1 MAPPTASDSPP
12 DDEDSPDYVA
22 RILKGSSSIF
32 SGSMI
37 GKGVG
42 LALSLVLGRGLG
54 STLFGKYTLGLTVLR
69 IAQSVSTLGLQNG
82 IVRFGAPSYERGE
95 TARVKGTFLAGGGL
109 GVLAALAVGVALFLG
124 SHWLAC
130 TVFQDPAMEQVIEVF
145 ACGLPFYVLTYL
157 LSRMARAL
165 SKMQVDVLLDSILQ
179 PTFFLV
185 LVGGLLA
192 VGQGFTA
199 ALYAFLLSTV
209 LAAGAGIYALYRLF
223 PPLLSSLPADLEIRS
238 LLRFSLPI
246 VGVTLA
252 SIGLTYT
259 DRIMLGIL
267 STSEAVGLYQI
278 AARLSEQLR
287 FVLFAITAA
296 FSPVISNLYQNGKTE
311 KLTDLYANTVRW
323 ILLTTLPVGVILI
336 IFAPDILSIW
346 GDGFPEGAPL
356 LRILAL
362 AYLVISG
369 VGSVGQMLQ
378 MSDHQDF
385 VFAVNGSMAA
395 LNVVLNWVL
404 IGLLG
409 AAGAAIATGVVQ
421 VGGNLVQTAGLYHLT
436 GIHPFRWDLCKPM
449 GAAALV
455 GLGGWGLTLLLQP
468 PLHWV
473 VGIPAI
479 LTAYIGVV
487 VLLGLAPTDLSI
499 ARALWTRFLK
509 VWR

>member
-1 MAPPTASDSPP
+1 MAQPAAPDSTP
-12 DDEDSPDYVA
+12 DDEDAPDYVA
-22 RILKGSSSIF
+22 RILKGSGSVF

-37 GKGVG
+37 GKVVG
-42 LALSLVLGRGLG
+42 FTLSLVLGRGLG
-54 STLFGKYTLGLTVLR
+54 SVLFGKYTLGLTVLR

-109 GVLAALAVGVALFLG
+109 GVLTALAIGVALFLG
-124 SHWLAC
+124 SHWLAY
-130 TVFQDPAMEQVIEVF
+130 TVFQDPAMEQVVEVF

-179 PTFFLV
+179 PAFFLV
-185 LVGGLLA
+185 LVGGVLA

-267 STSEAVGLYQI
+267 STSESVGLYQI

-296 FSPVISNLYQNGKTE
+296 FSPVISDLYHNDRIS
-311 KLTDLYANTVRW
+311 KLSDLYANTVRW
-323 ILLTTLPVGVILI
+323 ILLTTLPAAVLLI
-336 IFAPDILSIW
+336 AFAPQVMGIW
-346 GDGFPEGAPL
+346 GPDYRDGATL
-356 LRILAL
+356 LRVLAV
-362 AYLVISG
+362 AHIVTAG
-369 VGSVGQMLQ
+369 VGTVGHMLQ

-385 VFAVNGSMAA
+385 VFAVNTSMAV
-395 LNVVLNWVL
+395 LNVGLNWLFINVY
-404 IGLLG
+404 GALG
-409 AAGAAIATGVVQ
+409 AALATGFIQ
-421 VGGNLVQTAGLYHLT
+421 VLGNVLQSIALYRFT
-436 GIHPFRWDLCKPM
+436 GIQPFRLNLWKPL
-449 GAAALV
+449 AAAS
-455 GLGGWGLTLLLQP
+455 LGTLFAWSVYNVLAVP
-468 PLHWV
+468 MTWV
-473 VGIPAI
+473 VGVPGTLVIYVGALLSFGLTPKDRSI
-479 LTAYIGVV
+479 LQ
-487 VLLGLAPTDLSI
+487 
-499 ARALWTRFLK
+499 ALWSRLQAR
-509 VWR
+509 VG